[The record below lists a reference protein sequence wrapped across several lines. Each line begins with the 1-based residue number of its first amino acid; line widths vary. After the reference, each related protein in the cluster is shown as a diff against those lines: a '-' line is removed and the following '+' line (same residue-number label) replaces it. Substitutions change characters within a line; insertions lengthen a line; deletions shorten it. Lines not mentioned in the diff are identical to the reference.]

1 MSDADQ
7 PADFE
12 SPTIALVV
20 FDLGRVLLRIADDWD
35 HAARLAGLPDLAGL
49 TGDLS
54 TKAARGR
61 GHPLAEAFDRFET
74 GHLSVVDFLAAVT
87 RETRL
92 PAAQIQRVLDAVL
105 IETYPGAIAL
115 LDRLRD
121 LPVKTAC
128 LSNTNARHWQLFNDR
143 EHPAYLPL
151 ELLDYPLASQIVRF
165 AKPDPAIYRYVEE
178 GTGVAPRQ
186 ILFFD
191 DLPENL
197 DAARQRG
204 WQTHLIPRD
213 LDNPV
218 PTLIAQLRRYGVL
231 ED

>member
-1 MSDADQ
+1 MGSTTPPPREAGVD
-7 PADFE
+7 
-12 SPTIALVV
+12 IRLVV

-35 HAARLAGLPDLAGL
+35 HAAQLAQLPDLAGL

-54 TKAARGR
+54 TRAARGS
-61 GHPLAEAFDRFET
+61 GHPLADAFDRFET

-87 RETRL
+87 RETKL

-128 LSNTNARHWQLFNDR
+128 LSNTNARHWQLFSDR
-143 EHPAYLPL
+143 EHASYLPL
-151 ELLDYPLASQIVRF
+151 DLFDFPLASQIVRF
-165 AKPDPAIYRYVEE
+165 AKPDPAIYRYVED
-178 GTGVAPRQ
+178 GTGISPRQ

-191 DLPENL
+191 DLEENL

-204 WQTHLIPRD
+204 WHTRLIPRD

-218 PTLIAQLRRYGVL
+218 PTLIQHLRAFGVL
-231 ED
+231 EA